1 MRCWA
6 SQREQEAAATARATE
21 RLKPLIKGDR
31 GRASR
36 PGLSFDYELCW
47 TGEKI
52 YLREGQPLQPMPLPG
67 IGAHDR
73 DPFDASRPD
82 RSSSSSPRQL
92 DERLGSPRRHYAGQ
106 VLLLGSQVS

>member
-36 PGLSFDYELCW
+36 PGLSFDTNSAGPVKKFISEKANRCSPCRFLESAHTIEILLMRAVPIGLRLRVHASW
-47 TGEKI
+47 TNGS
-52 YLREGQPLQPMPLPG
+52 
-67 IGAHDR
+67 D
-73 DPFDASRPD
+73 
-82 RSSSSSPRQL
+82 
-92 DERLGSPRRHYAGQ
+92 RLGDIMRAKS
-106 VLLLGSQVS
+106 SC